1 MTRITE
7 NTIEEFS
14 IELLERLGYQYIYAP
29 DIAHDGERPER
40 NNYEEVLLT
49 GRLQNAIRRI
59 NPKVPI
65 DSQKEALKEIQRIS
79 SPELLTNNEAFHRML
94 TEGVKVSYQK
104 DGYQRGDVVWLIDFK
119 NPQNNEFVVAN
130 QFTVI
135 DNGNNKRPDVILFVN
150 GIPLVVIELKNPADE
165 NATIK
170 SAFKQVETYKTIIP
184 SIFTYNAFNIISDGL
199 EAKAGSLSAGLTR
212 FMAWKSADGKE
223 EASNLVSQLE
233 TLIKGML
240 NKETLL
246 DLIRHFVVFEKSK
259 KEDAKTGITTIS
271 TVKKLAA
278 YHQYYAVN
286 RAVESTLRATGYN
299 SPPLDG
305 QGVVNSPPKEGWQTK
320 SDGVVRNSK
329 NYFSLPYNPNLKVRA
344 RELRKAGNLPEVLF
358 WQRVHKK
365 KFKGY
370 DFDRQKIIGNYIVD
384 FFCTNCNV
392 VIEIDG
398 SSHDEKVEYDQQRDA
413 YFESLGLFVIHIP
426 VADVLKHM
434 DGVMEM
440 LNNHPALSG
449 TPPKEGNQNTV
460 MESPESYLPAPP
472 PGNFCVYA
480 ILCSNDAIY
489 IGQTSDLRKRWK
501 QHLAGT
507 ASDYTKKYK
516 PVKIVHYE
524 MVESRE
530 EAVQK
535 EKEWKTGFGRK
546 RIKRLIESGKARQAG
561 GVAGVKSQPKGDRKG
576 GVVWHTQGSGKSLSM
591 VFFTGKIVLALDNP
605 TVVVITDRND
615 LDDQLFD
622 TFASSTQL
630 LRQEPKQVEDRQQLK
645 ELLKV
650 ASGGVVFSTI
660 QKFQP
665 EEGNVYETLS
675 ERENIVVIADEAH
688 RTQYGFKAKTIDD
701 KDYQGNV
708 IGKKIVYGFAK
719 YMRDALPNAT
729 YLGFTGTPIEGT
741 DTNTPAVFGNYIDVY
756 DIAQAVEDG
765 ATVRIFYE
773 SRLAKVNLT
782 EEGKQLVKDL
792 DDEFDQEDVQAQS
805 IEPHQKAKAKWTQ
818 LEALI
823 GSENRI
829 ENIAKD
835 IVKHFEQRQEVF
847 DGKGMIVSMSR
858 RIAAD
863 LFDEIIKIKPDWHSD
878 ELDKGVIKVVMTSA
892 SSDGPKISKHHT
904 TKQQRKTLADRMK
917 DTDDVLKLVI
927 VRDMWLTGFDAPSMH
942 TLYIDKPMKGHNLM
956 QAIARVNRVYLDKPG
971 GLVVDYLGIA
981 SDLKKALSF
990 YSDAGGKGDPTIVQ
1004 EQAVQ
1009 LMLEKLEVVSNMYH
1023 DFPYEDYFEA
1033 ETSKNLSMIL
1043 GAEEHIL
1050 GLEDGKK
1057 RYINEVTALSKSF
1070 AIAIPHDEAM
1080 DVKDEVSFFQAVKA
1094 RLAKFDGT
1102 GAGRTDEEIETTIR
1116 QVIDQA
1122 LVSEQVIDVFDA
1134 AGIKK
1139 PDISILSEDFL
1150 IELKGMEHKN
1160 IALEVLK
1167 KLLNDEIK
1175 SRSKKNLVKSKS
1187 LMEMLENAI
1196 KKYHNKI
1203 LTAAE
1208 VMDELIKLSK
1218 DIVNMDSEAKAL
1230 GLTDFEYAFYTAV
1243 ADNNSAKE
1251 LMQQDKLREL
1261 AVVLTER
1268 VKQNASIDW
1277 TIKES
1282 VRAKLKVIIK
1292 RTLRQFGYP
1301 PDMQKLATE
1310 TVLKQAEMIANEITN

>member
-7 NTIEEFS
+7 HS
-14 IELLERLGYQYIYAP
+14 IEDFAIKLLEHLGYEYIYAP
-29 DIAHDGERPER
+29 SIAHDGENPER
-40 NNYEEVLLT
+40 SSYEEILLT
-49 GRLQNAIRRI
+49 HRMAEAVRRI
-59 NPKVPI
+59 NPTVPAAA
-65 DSQKEALKEIQRIS
+65 QEEAIKEIQRIH
-79 SPELLTNNEAFHRML
+79 SPELLTNNESFHRLL
-94 TEGVKVSYQK
+94 TEGIKVSYQK
-104 DGYQRGDVVWLIDFK
+104 DGQQRGDLVWLIDF
-119 NPQNNEFVVAN
+119 NIPENNDFIVAN
-130 QFTVI
+130 QFTVVE
-135 DNGNNKRPDVILFVN
+135 DGVNKRPDVILFIN
-150 GIPLVVIELKNPADE
+150 GIPLVVIELKNAADE

-170 SAFKQVETYKTIIP
+170 SAFRQIETYKAVIP
-184 SIFTYNAFNIISDGL
+184 SLFTYNAFTIISDGL
-199 EAKAGSLSAGLTR
+199 EARAGTLSSGMSR

-223 EASNLVSQLE
+223 EASHLVSQME
-233 TLIKGML
+233 TLINGML

-246 DLIRHFVVFEKSK
+246 DLVRHFIVFEKSK
-259 KEDAKTGITTIS
+259 KEDTKTGVTTIS

-286 RAVESTLRATGYN
+286 RAVESAMRATGYT
-299 SPPLDG
+299 
-305 QGVVNSPPKEGWQTK
+305 VEKE
-320 SDGVVRNSK
+320 
-329 NYFSLPYNPNLKVRA
+329 
-344 RELRKAGNLPEVLF
+344 
-358 WQRVHKK
+358 
-365 KFKGY
+365 
-370 DFDRQKIIGNYIVD
+370 
-384 FFCTNCNV
+384 
-392 VIEIDG
+392 
-398 SSHDEKVEYDQQRDA
+398 
-413 YFESLGLFVIHIP
+413 
-426 VADVLKHM
+426 
-434 DGVMEM
+434 
-440 LNNHPALSG
+440 
-449 TPPKEGNQNTV
+449 TPTSMV
-460 MESPESYLPAPP
+460 MESPESY
-472 PGNFCVYA
+472 
-480 ILCSNDAIY
+480 
-489 IGQTSDLRKRWK
+489 
-501 QHLAGT
+501 
-507 ASDYTKKYK
+507 
-516 PVKIVHYE
+516 
-524 MVESRE
+524 
-530 EAVQK
+530 
-535 EKEWKTGFGRK
+535 
-546 RIKRLIESGKARQAG
+546 

-630 LRQEPKQVEDRQQLK
+630 LRQEPKQIENRNDLK
-645 ELLKV
+645 EKLKV
-650 ASGGVVFSTI
+650 ASGGVIFTTI
-660 QKFQP
+660 QKFSP

-688 RTQYGFKAKTIDD
+688 RTQYGFKAKTVDD
-701 KDYQGNV
+701 KDEHGNV
-708 IGKKIVYGFAK
+708 IGKKTVYGFAK

-729 YLGFTGTPIEGT
+729 YIGFTGTPIEST
-741 DTNTPAVFGNYIDVY
+741 DVNTPAVFGNYIDVY

-765 ATVRIFYE
+765 ATVRIYYE
-773 SRLAKVNLT
+773 SRLAKVNLS
-782 EEGKQLVKDL
+782 EEGKKLVEEL
-792 DDEFDQEDVQAQS
+792 DDELDGE
-805 IEPHQKAKAKWTQ
+805 ELTETQKAKAKWTQ

-829 ENIAKD
+829 KNVAND
-835 IVKHFEQRQEVF
+835 IIQHFGQRQEVF
-847 DGKGMIVSMSR
+847 EGKGMIVAMSR

-863 LFDEIIKIKPDWHSD
+863 LYDEIVKIKPEWHSD
-878 ELDKGVIKVVMTSA
+878 DLDKGVIKVVMTSS
-892 SSDGPKISKHHT
+892 SSDGPKIAKHHT
-904 TKQQRKTLADRMK
+904 TKQQRRTLADRMK
-917 DTDDVLKLVI
+917 DPDDELKLVI

-956 QAIARVNRVYLDKPG
+956 QAIARVNRVYKDKPG

-990 YSDAGGKGDPTIVQ
+990 YSDAGGKGDPTIAQ
-1004 EQAVQ
+1004 AQAVE
-1009 LMLEKLEVVSNMYH
+1009 LMLEKLEVVSQMYSG
-1023 DFPYEDYFEA
+1023 FPYEDYFQA
-1033 ETSKNLSMIL
+1033 ETGQKLSMIL
-1043 GAEEHIL
+1043 AAEEHIL

-1057 RYINEVTALSKSF
+1057 RYINEVTALSKAF
-1070 AIAIPHDEAM
+1070 AIAVPHEQAM

-1102 GAGRTDEEIETTIR
+1102 GSGRTDEEIETTIR

-1150 IELKGMEHKN
+1150 MELKGMEHKN
-1160 IALEVLK
+1160 VALEVLK

-1175 SRSKKNLVKSKS
+1175 ARSKKNLVKSKS
-1187 LMEMLENAI
+1187 LKEMLENSI

-1218 DIVNMDSEAKAL
+1218 EIVNMDSEAKKL
-1230 GLTDFEYAFYTAV
+1230 GLSDFEYAFYTAV
-1243 ADNNSAKE
+1243 ANNDSAKQ

-1261 AVVLTER
+1261 AVILTER

-1292 RTLRQFGYP
+1292 RTLRQYGYP

-1310 TVLKQAEMIANEITN
+1310 TVLKQAEMIAKELTTD